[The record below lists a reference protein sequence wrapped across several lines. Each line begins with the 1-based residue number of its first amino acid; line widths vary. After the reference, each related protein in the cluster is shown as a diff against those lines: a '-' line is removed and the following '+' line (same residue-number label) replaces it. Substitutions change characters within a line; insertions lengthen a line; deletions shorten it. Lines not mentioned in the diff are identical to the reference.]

1 MKKYYVSDSSV
12 ADLGSF
18 LCAQCG
24 KWVNEIE
31 NLLLFSLIESL
42 KGETVERQE
51 IIIPVHIRERY
62 IMPKNYMNNRKVSF

>member
-18 LCAQCG
+18 LCEQCG

-31 NLLLFSLIESL
+31 KLLLFSWIESL

-51 IIIPVHIRERY
+51 NIIPVHIRERY
-62 IMPKNYMNNRKVSF
+62 I